1 MLTPPNTG
9 DDARTDNEAMEVAL
23 RHYEGLVLATAARC
37 VAFSEEGFDDVAQVL
52 RVKVW
57 QAVRAWDHTKSTTNR
72 DKYVF
77 MCVRDRAK
85 DVVKKKKHNLLHIED
100 CRPDDSGGSSAFDAQ
115 YLCSSHDDNYGMIE
129 DDDDLLAGLDELE
142 RKIVAMLSSD
152 YKQAQ
157 VARTL
162 GLAKVDMDR
171 AMRSI
176 RDKLSGLRP
185 PPDPDGAAPG
195 DIAAQRARTTK
206 RAPDHERSGAHSV
219 ERLAA

>member
-1 MLTPPNTG
+1 
-9 DDARTDNEAMEVAL
+9 MEVAL

-37 VAFSEEGFDDVAQVL
+37 VAFSEDGFDDVAQVL

-100 CRPDDSGGSSAFDAQ
+100 LRATTERGNHTMCSDSFDAR
-115 YLCSSHDDNYGMIE
+115 YLCSSHDDNYAIVEE
-129 DDDDLLAGLDELE
+129 DVDLLAGLDELE
-142 RKIVAMLSSD
+142 RRIVEMLSSD

-176 RDKLSGLRP
+176 RDKLSELRP
-185 PPDPDGAAPG
+185 ADNVVAH
-195 DIAAQRARTTK
+195 RTTTTK
-206 RAPDHERSGAHSV
+206 RAPDQRPRARCE
-219 ERLAA
+219 LAA